1 MKKKNMKS
9 KKYRNTRNE
18 AEEHNTW
25 CIRKVIGTNMINKLQ
40 NQGCLMQKRQLK
52 IIGQG
57 V

>member
-9 KKYRNTRNE
+9 KKYRNIRNE
-18 AEEHNTW
+18 VEEHNTW
-25 CIRKVIGTNMINKLQ
+25 CIEKVIGMNMINGSQ
-40 NQGCLMQKRQLK
+40 NQGCLIQKRQLK